1 MRTDIDTTAFQ
12 VGDEI
17 PSLSTPPISRLTLA
31 LYAGASGDHNPIH
44 VDLDFARYHGMDDV
58 FAHGMLASA
67 YLGRMLTNWLPQDA
81 LIRFGMRFVAIS
93 HVHDE
98 LSCQGWITERFEEA
112 GEHRARLELSVINQ
126 HGETRVVGDALVRLT
141 KSLLQNP

>member
-1 MRTDIDTTAFQ
+1 MLRDTGTAALQ

-17 PSLSTPPISRLTLA
+17 PALSTPPISRLTLA

-67 YLGRMLTNWLPQDA
+67 YLGRMLTNWLPQEA
-81 LIRFGMRFVAIS
+81 LISFGVRFVAIS
-93 HVHDE
+93 QVHDE
-98 LSCQGWITERFEEA
+98 LSCHGRITERFEEA
-112 GEHRARLELSVINQ
+112 GEQRARLELRVINQ
-126 HGETRVVGDALVRLT
+126 QGETKVVGDAVVRLDT
-141 KSLLQNP
+141 

>member
-1 MRTDIDTTAFQ
+1 MSTDVDIASFN

-17 PSLSTPPISRLTLA
+17 PPLSTPPISRLTLA

-81 LIRFGMRFVAIS
+81 LISFSVRFVAIAQ
-93 HVHDE
+93 VHDE
-98 LSCQGWITERFEEA
+98 LSCQGRITERFEAE
-112 GEHRARLELSVINQ
+112 GEQRARIELSVVNQ
-126 HGETRVVGDALVRLT
+126 HGEAKVVGDAVVRLGR
-141 KSLLQNP
+141 

>member
-1 MRTDIDTTAFQ
+1 MRPDVDTNSIK

-17 PSLSTPPISRLTLA
+17 PPLSTPPISRLTLA

-81 LIRFGMRFVAIS
+81 LVSFGMRFVAIS

-98 LSCQGWITERFEEA
+98 LSCSGRITERFEEA
-112 GEHRARLELSVINQ
+112 GEQRARLELSVVNQ
-126 HGETRVVGDALVRLT
+126 HGETKVVGDAVVRLD
-141 KSLLQNP
+141 P